1 MLHGKNGGKLQA
13 ARCKPKAESQI
24 QRKAKS
30 FRQKPKAEGKYKY
43 CGMVRTASR
52 KPKAK
57 SKYNTAASF
66 TLPFTIDPGAPEKLT
81 NV

>member
-1 MLHGKNGGKLQA
+1 MGKTAASFKLHA
-13 ARCKPKAESQI
+13 AS
-24 QRKAKS
+24 
-30 FRQKPKAEGKYKY
+30 QKPKAKYNGKPKVS
-43 CGMVRTASR
+43 GKSR